1 MINQFQGEHRFLS
14 NFYQSQFTCKFALI
28 QRKDYVFPSVEH
40 FYQASKALNPEDFD
54 KVVRCV
60 ASGQAKRMG
69 RCIQLIP
76 SWETYKD
83 SVMLEGVWAKFSQ
96 NPYLQQ
102 KLLATGKEELIEGN
116 WWNDKYW
123 GVCLKTNQGQNKLGH
138 LLMHVRQ
145 VLADHLGKTG
155 RYYGN

>member
-1 MINQFQGEHRFLS
+1 MINQFKGECGFLS
-14 NFYQSQFTCKFALI
+14 NFYSSQFTCRFALI

-40 FYQASKALNPEDFD
+40 FYQASKATTAEDFD
-54 KVVRCV
+54 KVMLCAT
-60 ASGQAKRMG
+60 ASETKKIGG
-69 RCIQLIP
+69 RIQLIP
-76 SWETYKD
+76 SWEANKD

-102 KLLATGKEELIEGN
+102 KLLATGKEGLIEGN
-116 WWNDKYW
+116 YWNDKYW

>member
-1 MINQFQGEHRFLS
+1 MINQFQGEYRFLS
-14 NFYQSQFTCKFALI
+14 NFYSSQFTCKFALI

-40 FYQASKALNPEDFD
+40 FYQASKAATSEDFD
-54 KVVRCV
+54 RIMRC
-60 ASGQAKRMG
+60 ATPGETKKLG
-69 RCIQLIP
+69 RHIQLVP
-76 SWETYKD
+76 SWEANKD

-102 KLLATGKEELIEGN
+102 KLLATCKEELIEGN